1 MHKKILQGTKMQI
14 NSTKD
19 IDNKATA
26 LNTIGELFDE
36 LKSAIQSNSSKSKV
50 KANVPVAEKQSQI

>member
-1 MHKKILQGTKMQI
+1 MQI

-50 KANVPVAEKQSQI
+50 KANVQVVEKQSQI

>member
-1 MHKKILQGTKMQI
+1 MQI